1 MEGPNV
7 YYDGGEN
14 RQAKRNESADQ
25 EKQSTDE
32 LKTADDVN
40 VAAREKRVQIFTSYT
55 LRQRRHG
62 KEMQETVR
70 TKENEN

>member
-1 MEGPNV
+1 MKGPNV
-7 YYDGGEN
+7 YYDGGQN
-14 RQAKRNESADQ
+14 RQAERNESADQ
-25 EKQSTDE
+25 KKQPTDDLE
-32 LKTADDVN
+32 TADDAN

-55 LRQRRHG
+55 LRQRWHG